1 MARILKRL
9 EWIIVLMLIVAVFW
23 IFKNI
28 ALILEVIL
36 WLLIVF
42 FLCLWF
48 KDYFVSNT
56 WINRKKEVNIVFL
69 LLALFPLYFFIYIK
83 INYDETNKLLQKKSI
98 SWITELWKAA
108 IMLRKPKLIVPKV
121 IKKELKQDIREQN
134 ESWTWALEIN
144 QN

>member
-1 MARILKRL
+1 MARIPKQL

-36 WLLIVF
+36 LLLIGF
-42 FLCLWF
+42 FLYLWL
-48 KDYFVSNT
+48 SNT

-69 LLALFPLYFFIYIK
+69 LLALFPLYFFIYIL

>member
-1 MARILKRL
+1 MARIPKQL

-36 WLLIVF
+36 LLLIGF
-42 FLCLWF
+42 FLYLWL
-48 KDYFVSNT
+48 SNT

-69 LLALFPLYFFIYIK
+69 LLALFPLYFFIYIL

-134 ESWTWALEIN
+134 ENWTWALEIN